1 MPDQNADR
9 EIVLAKLDNDHKL
22 ARLGLQGTLYG
33 ALGSVIAIVA
43 IAVIQVLTGRNVIEG
58 WAMPLLWRVACRRP
72 RAGGLPPVEIR
83 QVPPSCLVGEP
94 FRKAALAPLVKM
106 LAARESLGPGQF
118 CRKRAPEKFL

>member
-58 WAMPLLWRVACRRP
+58 WAFAFIVAR
-72 RAGGLPPVEIR
+72 
-83 QVPPSCLVGEP
+83 
-94 FRKAALAPLVKM
+94 
-106 LAARESLGPGQF
+106 SL
-118 CRKRAPEKFL
+118 